1 VVRHSAA
8 LLSLAVLC
16 NGSDALAQN
25 PRDVFKQFAGVPQS
39 VVTNAV
45 QAEWRKSPDAEITCV
60 GQNLRPAGSSKSALI
75 EQGIPHSDGGVVPE
89 RASCRIQMAQSILLT
104 ELTQTRPYGVDGLA
118 LGTKVAFGT
127 PAYRQYRCIPSQ
139 KFEGFVWCTKT
150 ISDRE
155 GRGRFKAWFSIL
167 HAQDGAVVYVNR
179 YQEPAYWSASE
190 VADDIQRYSRRI
202 GEEPHII
209 QLPVRPGLPKGTLAT
224 WGKVVLEPIVG
235 DELRLLGED
244 KPLKK
249 GIAIDF
255 IGNFSQS
262 ARQGLPIYRLAG
274 GAGIV
279 WAASYNQ
286 SGRGTLRFS
295 AVDASTY
302 SPLPPPVIISPPVA
316 MDPPGAAETAVDA
329 QPTSP
334 PGTTFPSPVDAT
346 APPRRRGEQLDCS
359 AGPDCDAPT
368 SALSSVVA
376 PPRDPNDVIA
386 QVLNYSTTQLQQTDP
401 ADGARQYARES
412 AASNFGTKEWK
423 QGMLDLVVAYW
434 FWLISALI
442 VGGPAGYRLIR
453 LQIARGRGSA
463 DEARRAVQ
471 AKAAEEARR
480 VAEAQAAEDARC
492 AAEAQAAEDAR
503 RAAEAQAAEDAR
515 RAAEAQAAE
524 DARRIAEAKAAED
537 ARRTAE
543 AKAAEDARR
552 TAEAKA
558 AEEARRAAEAKAAED
573 ARRIAEAKAAEDA
586 RRAAEAKA
594 AEDARRAEEAKAAEE
609 ARRAAEVHAA
619 EGGPGVAKA
628 NAAEDTRRD
637 AKAKG
642 NNQAA
647 SVLKAKAVIK
657 TKARGVTKA
666 KSAKEAGGAAEVK
679 AAEEAPRVAKRS
691 AAAIRRGRS
700 PKGPAPPPCTS
711 SRAAAPPVNRSLLAQ
726 HQERDQRR
734 DGREGDRNDNDVEP
748 RHAGSSER
756 TISETG

>member
-1 VVRHSAA
+1 MVRHSAA

-16 NGSDALAQN
+16 NGSDALARN
-25 PRDVFKQFAGVPQS
+25 PRDVFKQFGGIPQS
-39 VVTNAV
+39 VVTKAV

-60 GQNLRPAGSSKSALI
+60 GQNLRPGGSSKSALI

-104 ELTQTRPYGVDGLA
+104 ELTSAQTGPYGVDGLA

-127 PAYRQYRCIPSQ
+127 PAYRQYRCVPSQ

-316 MDPPGAAETAVDA
+316 IDPPGAAETAVDA

-334 PGTTFPSPVDAT
+334 PGTTIPSPVDAT

-359 AGPDCDAPT
+359 AGPDCDLPT

-376 PPRDPNDVIA
+376 PPRDPNGVIA

-412 AASNFGTKEWK
+412 AASNFETKEWK

-442 VGGPAGYRLIR
+442 AGGPAGYRLIR

-463 DEARRAVQ
+463 DEARRAV
-471 AKAAEEARR
+471 AS
-480 VAEAQAAEDARC
+480 
-492 AAEAQAAEDAR
+492 
-503 RAAEAQAAEDAR
+503 
-515 RAAEAQAAE
+515 
-524 DARRIAEAKAAED
+524 
-537 ARRTAE
+537 
-543 AKAAEDARR
+543 
-552 TAEAKA
+552 
-558 AEEARRAAEAKAAED
+558 
-573 ARRIAEAKAAEDA
+573 
-586 RRAAEAKA
+586 
-594 AEDARRAEEAKAAEE
+594 
-609 ARRAAEVHAA
+609 
-619 EGGPGVAKA
+619 
-628 NAAEDTRRD
+628 
-637 AKAKG
+637 KG
-642 NNQAA
+642 
-647 SVLKAKAVIK
+647 
-657 TKARGVTKA
+657 
-666 KSAKEAGGAAEVK
+666 
-679 AAEEAPRVAKRS
+679 
-691 AAAIRRGRS
+691 
-700 PKGPAPPPCTS
+700 C
-711 SRAAAPPVNRSLLAQ
+711 
-726 HQERDQRR
+726 
-734 DGREGDRNDNDVEP
+734 
-748 RHAGSSER
+748 
-756 TISETG
+756 